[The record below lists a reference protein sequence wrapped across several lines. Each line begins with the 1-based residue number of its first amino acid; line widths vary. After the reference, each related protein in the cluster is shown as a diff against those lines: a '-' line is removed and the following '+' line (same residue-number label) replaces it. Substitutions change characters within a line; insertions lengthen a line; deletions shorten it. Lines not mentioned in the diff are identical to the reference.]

1 MIQPQFIAALQL
13 QLSVLEYKNAM
24 AGSDPH
30 AATVGS
36 GHLTELFVQ
45 WVTNN
50 ALDSTKANR
59 VILQS
64 ETEYFSQWLAGQL
77 IHAATWCMR
86 GESTIDE
93 AADPDH
99 AYTALVI
106 PDEDMFIAVH
116 AHDDDA
122 VITQLVDVEIV
133 APDARSQRGDE
144 RADFGGREHL
154 VEARLLH
161 VEDFSLERQDGL
173 SAPVAALLGGTAG
186 GIALHQ
192 EHFRERRIFLLAIGK
207 FPGQPRAVAR
217 PLPARPFARLAP
229 APPALGAP
237 PAS

>member
-1 MIQPQFIAALQL
+1 
-13 QLSVLEYKNAM
+13 
-24 AGSDPH
+24 
-30 AATVGS
+30 
-36 GHLTELFVQ
+36 
-45 WVTNN
+45 
-50 ALDSTKANR
+50 
-59 VILQS
+59 
-64 ETEYFSQWLAGQL
+64 
-77 IHAATWCMR
+77 MR

-161 VEDFSLERQDGL
+161 VEDFSLERQNG
-173 SAPVAALLGGTAG
+173 PPPET
-186 GIALHQ
+186 
-192 EHFRERRIFLLAIGK
+192 F
-207 FPGQPRAVAR
+207 PRAQDLSPGNRQVSRAGPRCRAR
-217 PLPARPFARLAP
+217 PYGASFRAPCARPRVRRRPREFY
-229 APPALGAP
+229 
-237 PAS
+237 